1 MGYKLFS
8 HPEPKTIINSQ
19 TVLTAL
25 QKQGFLVSQTY
36 VFNQTVTIENSS
48 GSEWKD
54 IFWGQKITAA
64 GNIKVSSGVDLHKL
78 ADQDVVVTANTI
90 TLTLPPI
97 ERQSTEVIGDI
108 LLTNQQGILKKVF
121 NSDDGYNLA
130 VARLKS
136 EAESAALAPELKEEA
151 EENAKNEV
159 AKLLRLVDTSKEVKI
174 EFKK

>member
-1 MGYKLFS
+1 MTFVMPARGSHVVNPSTAFFSDNFCRCFS
-8 HPEPKTIINSQ
+8 H
-19 TVLTAL
+19 AL
-25 QKQGFLVSQTY
+25 GSKK
-36 VFNQTVTIENSS
+36 ISS
-48 GSEWKD
+48 
-54 IFWGQKITAA
+54 
-64 GNIKVSSGVDLHKL
+64 
-78 ADQDVVVTANTI
+78 
-90 TLTLPPI
+90 PI

>member
-1 MGYKLFS
+1 
-8 HPEPKTIINSQ
+8 
-19 TVLTAL
+19 
-25 QKQGFLVSQTY
+25 
-36 VFNQTVTIENSS
+36 
-48 GSEWKD
+48 
-54 IFWGQKITAA
+54 
-64 GNIKVSSGVDLHKL
+64 
-78 ADQDVVVTANTI
+78 VVVTANTI